1 MKRIFLTF
9 LLLSVTIGYSQKINE
24 KLKNSIETDNVKE
37 LSIELENLKYSI
49 DDCFELKEKPYSLFA
64 LAIKLEK

>member
-24 KLKNSIETDNVKE
+24 KLKNSIETDNVK
-37 LSIELENLKYSI
+37 
-49 DDCFELKEKPYSLFA
+49 
-64 LAIKLEK
+64 